1 MRKIVTVVVAL
12 FALVSISGCAS
23 LSDHEVG
30 GEYRYPESGRCPSGH
45 FWHPE
50 TKTCWIYGDG

>member
-30 GEYRYPESGRCPSGH
+30 GEFR
-45 FWHPE
+45 
-50 TKTCWIYGDG
+50 